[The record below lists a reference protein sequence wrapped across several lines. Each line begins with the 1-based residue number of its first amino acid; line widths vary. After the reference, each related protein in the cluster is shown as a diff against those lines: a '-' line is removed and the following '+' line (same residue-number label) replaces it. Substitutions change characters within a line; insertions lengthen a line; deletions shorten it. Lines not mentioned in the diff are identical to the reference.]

1 MGHST
6 DKTITERYIA
16 QYPLK
21 TMFEFNSK
29 LLDLE
34 PKVTVEDIKNVTEE
48 QKTEILLK
56 LLEKK

>member
-1 MGHST
+1 MRLPTFYRHFLSRVQV
-6 DKTITERYIA
+6 I
-16 QYPLK
+16 
-21 TMFEFNSK
+21 SK

-34 PKVTVEDIKNVTEE
+34 PKVTVEDIKNMTEE

>member
-16 QYPLK
+16 QYPLE

-34 PKVTVEDIKNVTEE
+34 PKVTVEDIKNMTEE
-48 QKTEILLK
+48 QKTEMLLN